1 MPFNTI
7 FAWVMKKRLH
17 QIDLFKKYPNEVQH
31 EWFEKLIWTN
41 QLTEFGQKHSF
52 SEIHSYS
59 DFKSHI
65 PLQNYDSLKPYIE
78 RLMSGEQE
86 LLCSYETKW
95 FAKSSGTTND
105 LSKFIP
111 VTRESLEECHYKGG
125 KDLLALYYENF
136 PNRKLY
142 KGKHLIVGGSAQ
154 ILPIANDAYQGD
166 LSAIIVKNLPWWA
179 ELRRTPSK
187 EIALMSEWESKVEKM
202 ALSTIQEDVYIIA
215 GVPSWTLVL
224 MRKVLEITGKKN
236 LREVWPN
243 LELFMHGGVSF
254 EPYKAAFH
262 EMIPF
267 DDMHYVETYN
277 ASEGFFGIQDRDDS
291 NELLLMLDYGIFYEF
306 IPMSEFDGINSK
318 KVLRLEEIELDVN
331 YALVITTN
339 AGLWRYIVGDTIKF
353 TSKTPYRFLITGR
366 TSHFINVFGEEVV
379 VQNTDKAIASA
390 SEKTGAQ
397 IREYTVAPIF
407 LNTIDSGSHHWLIE
421 FEEEPEDFER
431 FKNLLDE
438 SLRSLNSDYDAK
450 RKGNMVLDFP
460 LIEQVPKGTFEEWL
474 RTKNK
479 LGGQHK
485 IPRLSNKRELL
496 EQLLQTADQL
506 KVKK

>member
-1 MPFNTI
+1 
-7 FAWVMKKRLH
+7 
-17 QIDLFKKYPNEVQH
+17 
-31 EWFEKLIWTN
+31 
-41 QLTEFGQKHSF
+41 
-52 SEIHSYS
+52 
-59 DFKSHI
+59 
-65 PLQNYDSLKPYIE
+65 
-78 RLMSGEQE
+78 
-86 LLCSYETKW
+86 
-95 FAKSSGTTND
+95 
-105 LSKFIP
+105 
-111 VTRESLEECHYKGG
+111 
-125 KDLLALYYENF
+125 
-136 PNRKLY
+136 
-142 KGKHLIVGGSAQ
+142 
-154 ILPIANDAYQGD
+154 
-166 LSAIIVKNLPWWA
+166 
-179 ELRRTPSK
+179 
-187 EIALMSEWESKVEKM
+187 
-202 ALSTIQEDVYIIA
+202 
-215 GVPSWTLVL
+215 
-224 MRKVLEITGKKN
+224 
-236 LREVWPN
+236 
-243 LELFMHGGVSF
+243 
-254 EPYKAAFH
+254 
-262 EMIPF
+262 
-267 DDMHYVETYN
+267 
-277 ASEGFFGIQDRDDS
+277 
-291 NELLLMLDYGIFYEF
+291 
-306 IPMSEFDGINSK
+306 
-318 KVLRLEEIELDVN
+318 LDVN